1 LALAVVFGFSLLPVA
16 VSGASLTLYDGSL
29 GTLPGDQGFIYAA
42 FALGASQSLTID
54 GTILN
59 TLPITADYAGYVARP
74 ELVPILDRTGGYT
87 INFTVQILAETHT
100 SSDRNGDGQDD
111 RAGFSVTALSSDSEG
126 IELGFWE
133 NEIWAQGDGDG
144 EPAPLLTHAE
154 GVTFTTTAL
163 TSYQLAIQGNSYT
176 LSASGTPILSGSL
189 RNYSAFVPPLGAPNP
204 YTSTNFLSLGDNSSS
219 ARARIKLAAVSISTN
234 TATSFVPINTVT
246 ISGPTN
252 GDTNAPYTFTV
263 TVSPI
268 SATHPIIYTWQVS
281 DQTPVTHTNNLSDT
295 IGFSWSVTG
304 TKQITVTAYN
314 GITPVSDT
322 HTITITA
329 NLIGDPPPK
338 IYLPLILKKFSSSSD
353 EHAADLPNVS
363 P

>member
-1 LALAVVFGFSLLPVA
+1 
-16 VSGASLTLYDGSL
+16 
-29 GTLPGDQGFIYAA
+29 
-42 FALGASQSLTID
+42 
-54 GTILN
+54 
-59 TLPITADYAGYVARP
+59 
-74 ELVPILDRTGGYT
+74 
-87 INFTVQILAETHT
+87 
-100 SSDRNGDGQDD
+100 
-111 RAGFSVTALSSDSEG
+111 
-126 IELGFWE
+126 
-133 NEIWAQGDGDG
+133 
-144 EPAPLLTHAE
+144 
-154 GVTFTTTAL
+154 
-163 TSYQLAIQGNSYT
+163 
-176 LSASGTPILSGSL
+176 
-189 RNYSAFVPPLGAPNP
+189 
-204 YTSTNFLSLGDNSSS
+204 LGDNSSS

-234 TATSFVPINTVT
+234 TATGFVPINTVA

-252 GDTNAPYTFTV
+252 GDANAPYTFTA